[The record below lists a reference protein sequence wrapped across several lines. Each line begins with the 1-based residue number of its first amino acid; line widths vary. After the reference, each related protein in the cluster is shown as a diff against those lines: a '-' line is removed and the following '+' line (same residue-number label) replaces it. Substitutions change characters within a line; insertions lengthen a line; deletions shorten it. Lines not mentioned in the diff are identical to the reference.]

1 MSTSDSSEP
10 RRGRGRRSGQ
20 SVASNAEVPWQMIDP
35 DMDADPPPLP
45 FTEPVGPTS
54 ALPQSSVPLDS
65 FLKVVSQS
73 IVEKMVEETNK

>member
-1 MSTSDSSEP
+1 
-10 RRGRGRRSGQ
+10 
-20 SVASNAEVPWQMIDP
+20 MIDP
-35 DMDADPPPLP
+35 NLDADPPPLP

-65 FLKVVSQS
+65 FVKVVSQS